1 MTTFACTVG
10 PGRPP
15 LHSPKGERTAR
26 FSLSEGESQGE
37 NLQRIA
43 EILKILD
50 EKAAAAKE
58 QGETREIAGAPAA
71 EKASRRRRSTRIRLA
86 EPDGNIAYDA

>member
-1 MTTFACTVG
+1 MTASVYTVG
-10 PGRPP
+10 PGKPP

-37 NLQRIA
+37 NQQRILD
-43 EILKILD
+43 ILKILD

-58 QGETREIAGAPAA
+58 QGKAREIVGAPEA
-71 EKASRRRRSTRIRLA
+71 EKSLA
-86 EPDGNIAYDA
+86 PETLHQNPACGTCI